1 MILKQVVQVMLL
13 VSRKH
18 KGSKKEKRSD
28 FRTLFF
34 WTVRLQPVP
43 LRSKSRSR
51 AAVARRA
58 HNPKVGSSILPFAT
72 KGTAIVP
79 VFYSLQVQ
87 TSAIEFDYLLNFFA
101 NGLGLHI

>member
-1 MILKQVVQVMLL
+1 MSL

-18 KGSKKEKRSD
+18 KGQKKEKRSD

-34 WTVRLQPVP
+34 WIVRRQPVP
-43 LRSKSRSR
+43 LRSTSRSR

-72 KGTAIVP
+72 KKPLKEAFIISM
-79 VFYSLQVQ
+79 FYSLQVQ
-87 TSAIEFDYLLNFFA
+87 ISAIEFDYLLNFFA
-101 NGLGLHI
+101 NGLGLHL